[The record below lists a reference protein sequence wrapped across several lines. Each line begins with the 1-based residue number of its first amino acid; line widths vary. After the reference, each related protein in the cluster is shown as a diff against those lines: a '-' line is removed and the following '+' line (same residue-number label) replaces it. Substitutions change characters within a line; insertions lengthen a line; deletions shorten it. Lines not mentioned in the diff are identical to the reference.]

1 MKRILRPLMISL
13 TLAFAAFVSAVLDA
27 WTTPDYYKVT
37 LTLATLA
44 FSHFIFK
51 VVLFYL
57 LYAHLDS
64 SRVRYSIQKVLT
76 ISHLLVATLF
86 VLRIWL
92 PDSNTLLAAYGFF
105 AAAIAFAV
113 QDLFKNIIGG
123 IIILLR
129 SPYKVGHRVQIDA
142 AYGDVIDVGIL
153 YTTLLEIK
161 EWVSGDQPTGR
172 IVRVANG
179 KVITKDV
186 KNYTSDHSF
195 IWDEIH
201 IPITHESDWVQAEK
215 IISGILQETTNAI
228 SMKAMQEISHLRTK
242 YYMQSDDIDPH
253 VYIEIT
259 DNWTSLFVRYVV
271 DARRRRSVRDDIM
284 RAIKTA
290 FAKEKQIEIASA
302 TSTVTVKK

>member
-1 MKRILRPLMISL
+1 MKRIIRPLMVSL
-13 TLAFAAFVSAVLDA
+13 ALAFLAFVSAILDA
-27 WTTPDYYKVT
+27 WTGPDYYKIT

-44 FSHFIFK
+44 LSHFIFK
-51 VVLFYL
+51 VGLYYL
-57 LYAHLDS
+57 LYTHLDS
-64 SRVRYSIQKVLT
+64 SRIRYSLQKILT
-76 ISHLLVATLF
+76 IAHLLVATLF
-86 VLRIWL
+86 VLRVWL

-105 AAAIAFAV
+105 AAAVAFAV

-123 IIILLR
+123 VIILLR
-129 SPYKVGHRVQIDA
+129 SPYKVGHRVQIDT
-142 AYGDVIDVGIL
+142 AYGDVIDIGIL
-153 YTTLLEIK
+153 FTTLLEIK

-201 IPITHESDWVQAEK
+201 IPITHESDWVKAEK
-215 IISGILQETTNAI
+215 ILSGILQDATNTI

-242 YYMQSDDIDPH
+242 YYMQTDDIDPH
-253 VYIEIT
+253 VYLEIT
-259 DNWTSLFVRYVV
+259 DNWTSLYARYVV
-271 DARRRRSVRDDIM
+271 EARRRRGVRDGIM
-284 RAIKTA
+284 RSIKTE